1 MNSSSIEP
9 TNNGIVKGLF
19 FYLYLP
25 KIQVRL
31 CYLWKWLLLRFIF
44 DDNMNFNWI
53 SLKTY
58 FILVYAMSYI
68 VNQYSIYI
76 MTLHIQTCI
85 AFLIAI
91 FILLN
96 IFFFFQF
103 KSHYT
108 KNIFPIV
115 FAYCIQLCSFQNRPY
130 LKSFF

>member
-1 MNSSSIEP
+1 
-9 TNNGIVKGLF
+9 
-19 FYLYLP
+19 
-25 KIQVRL
+25 
-31 CYLWKWLLLRFIF
+31 
-44 DDNMNFNWI
+44 
-53 SLKTY
+53 
-58 FILVYAMSYI
+58 MSYI

-130 LKSFF
+130 LKSFFLTNMTFFFVLLLFFYFVVFNIKMSYFENENVFDLAFYLF